1 MRIFDLEQQIM
12 ECWNVTRDIELVT
25 RHLVDHSDGYS
36 DDDLMNKY
44 LAIKDLYEIKFD
56 TMWRTFE
63 DVCKEYHE
71 RGKIRSDYGDDV
83 TPV

>member
-36 DDDLMNKY
+36 DDDIMNKY
-44 LAIKDLYEIKFD
+44 MAIKDLYEIKFD
-56 TMWRTFE
+56 AKWRTFE